1 MVEKKTVWWL
11 ILTYL
16 ENVDKLGVGDVSIL
30 VRVKVVKDDS
40 KLLPGKEDTKLGHE
54 LLELQLLEDSV
65 LVCVVALENSTHKP
79 WSSKGNLN
87 MRDRLNLAA
96 KSKLFLLTKFGSIIL
111 LRFRVKRLDILRFET
126 WKKDDQTT
134 VLRLSKVN
142 KTYQENILELF
153 HVIDALGE

>member
-1 MVEKKTVWWL
+1 M

-111 LRFRVKRLDILRFET
+111 LRFRVKRLDKLRFET
-126 WKKDDQTT
+126 
-134 VLRLSKVN
+134 
-142 KTYQENILELF
+142 
-153 HVIDALGE
+153 